1 VLVRLVEA
9 FLIPARASEVNNV
22 VWEDCKV
29 FRQNGRLKLKE
40 SRIEST
46 PSEDVANI
54 FFAAHCGCACRQRA
68 DDISADAAAATA
80 SAARA
85 CWWRCRVSH
94 PIYVSCLHVSCE
106 FIRNITY
113 VLAPRHDQ

>member
-1 VLVRLVEA
+1 M
-9 FLIPARASEVNNV
+9 PARASEVNNV

-29 FRQNGRLKLKE
+29 FRQNGRLKFKE

-68 DDISADAAAATA
+68 DDISCC
-80 SAARA
+80 SH
-85 CWWRCRVSH
+85 RVCCESVLVALPHIPSH
-94 PIYVSCLHVSCE
+94 ICIMFTRFL
-106 FIRNITY
+106 
-113 VLAPRHDQ
+113 